1 MSTVYKRYSSG
12 AGCVWSHTVFHCLCA
27 LQSSASNSVSLCAQA
42 GHVDSSGRCVLVHA
56 AQQGHL
62 EVLRFLLKHA
72 TWSCTSCCGQRG
84 ATRCQ
89 AVQQAVTAGARMG
102 HTEVSHRHTYTFII
116 LCVTEL

>member
-1 MSTVYKRYSSG
+1 MVILFSTASV
-12 AGCVWSHTVFHCLCA
+12 LCKV
-27 LQSSASNSVSLCAQA
+27 LQSNSVSLCAQA

-84 ATRCQ
+84 ASRCQ
-89 AVQQAVTAGARMG
+89 AVQQAVIAAARMG
-102 HTEVSHRHTYTFII
+102 HTEVSHRHTHVFII
-116 LCVTEL
+116 LCVIEL